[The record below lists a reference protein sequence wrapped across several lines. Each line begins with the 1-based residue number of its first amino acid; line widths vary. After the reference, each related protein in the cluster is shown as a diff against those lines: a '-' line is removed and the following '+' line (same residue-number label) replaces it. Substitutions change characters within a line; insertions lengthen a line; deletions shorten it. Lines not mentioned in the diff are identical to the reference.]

1 MALQTT
7 GGGRGGGGVSF
18 EALRLSA
25 AYIKRLDKLS
35 ALRMAEIKRTATN
48 REEDNVDHGV
58 SDEGKELIQLE
69 EYREDFD
76 KFE

>member
-7 GGGRGGGGVSF
+7 GGGRGGGGGSF

-58 SDEGKELIQLE
+58 SDEGKELTQE

>member
-7 GGGRGGGGVSF
+7 GGGRGGGGGSF